1 MARFPSD
8 DEELNEEDDGEEQM
22 QDFSSASEES
32 VDDDLM
38 DIQGSNNNRLPFS
51 SAMGKSLSTAGRL
64 SLRDYGSSIMSETS
78 RGIKRSRGGAAIS
91 HGSSRRAAK
100 ASSPKKDSPLPA
112 IAKDMAT
119 QMGLPILSESDM
131 FILEIEASLHRLHA
145 DITNT
150 PNELTAEARIAAAV
164 EELDQKWRSNRIEYL
179 RDSGMTESEEDE
191 GRFPDV
197 ENGCLP
203 DESVPDWYKATFLA
217 TFLLQI
223 HHPPAAKGMQ
233 ALAVSSVDRRN
244 PFSVPLNPRPAFG
257 QYKSTALPKVLLQWL
272 NHYSRQYDHL
282 LEEIYVC
289 DPNPTA
295 HEGYWDMILSLIIRG
310 QVAEVIHLFKKS
322 NFQHA
327 RTSREDGQG
336 KIGYE
341 GTILKNVDRVV
352 KQAIQL
358 LERCP
363 ALQEEGNWDVT
374 GSDWALFR
382 KRVEQ
387 VMNDLRMFAE
397 GRDRDANSDT
407 ATFEAANFGIKA
419 TDTKITRFARKAESQ
434 VPWTIYQNLQTMYG
448 ILIGETTEILS
459 SAQDWIE
466 ATIGLVAWWDGEEDD
481 EIPVG
486 SLAMTRRSLR
496 KSLTRGSRLVDVNS
510 KEAYL
515 RRLAHAFEKVTDD
528 ANEGLFQISSISPV
542 EVGIASIFEGN
553 VEGVL
558 GILHGWSLPVA
569 SAVAEIASFGGWYNP
584 GSSNGMVEGFDE
596 SDLLVLS
603 SYGQRDIGLLS
614 RDSILTDYAEK
625 LIEID
630 FLGDPKKEK
639 TMEGWELS
647 TILYSRLQ
655 DSSTAEK
662 KLLSL
667 IKKLDLT
674 SQRRVDNI
682 MRACKNFGFETEGFN
697 IAEVCREC
705 TVCSC
710 S

>member
-1 MARFPSD
+1 MAPLPSD
-8 DEELNEEDDGEEQM
+8 DEEMSEDDDGEEQI
-22 QDFSSASEES
+22 QDFSGASEGS
-32 VDDDLM
+32 VDDYM
-38 DIQGSNNNRLPFS
+38 DIEGSSNNRLPFS
-51 SAMGKSLSTAGRL
+51 SSMGQSSPTAGGL
-64 SLRDYGSSIMSETS
+64 SLRGYGSSIMSETP

-91 HGSSRRAAK
+91 YGSSRRALK
-100 ASSPKKDSPLPA
+100 SSSPKKETPLPA
-112 IAKDMAT
+112 IAKDMAS
-119 QMGLPILSESDM
+119 QMGLPILSESDQ
-131 FILEIEASLHRLHA
+131 FILGIEASLHRLHA

-150 PNELTAEARIAAAV
+150 PNELAVEARIPAAV
-164 EELDQKWRSNRIEYL
+164 EELNHNWRSSRIEYL
-179 RDSGMTESEEDE
+179 RDSGVKESEEEE
-191 GRFPDV
+191 GRFPDL
-197 ENGCLP
+197 EIGILP
-203 DESVPDWYKATFLA
+203 DESEPDWYKATFLA
-217 TFLLQI
+217 TFLLQL

-233 ALAVSSVDRRN
+233 ALAVSSVDRKN
-244 PFSVPLNPRPAFG
+244 FLSVSLKSGPASG
-257 QYKSTALPKVLLQWL
+257 QYNSAALPKVLLQWL
-272 NHYSRQYDHL
+272 NHNSRQYDHL
-282 LEEIYVC
+282 LEEIYIC

-310 QVAEVIHLFKKS
+310 QVAEVVHLFRKS

-327 RTSREDGQG
+327 RTSREDGHG

-397 GRDRDANSDT
+397 GRDRDANSDA
-407 ATFEAANFGIKA
+407 ATFEAPNFGIKA
-419 TDTKITRFARKAESQ
+419 SGTKITRSARKAESQ

-448 ILIGETTEILS
+448 ILIGENTEILS

-481 EIPVG
+481 EIAVG
-486 SLAMTRRSLR
+486 SLAVTRRSLR

-515 RRLAHAFEKVTDD
+515 RRLSHAFEKVTDD

-542 EVGIASIFEGN
+542 EVGLASIFEGN
-553 VEGVL
+553 VEGIV

-569 SAVAEIASFGGWYNP
+569 SAVAEIASLGGWYNA
-584 GSSNGMVEGFDE
+584 GLSNGMVEGFDE

-603 SYGQRDIGLLS
+603 SYGQRDSGLLS

-625 LIEID
+625 LVEID
-630 FLGDPKKEK
+630 FLGDTKNEK
-639 TMEGWELS
+639 TLEGWELS
-647 TILYSRLQ
+647 TKIYSRLQ
-655 DSSTAEK
+655 DSSTAQK

-667 IKKLDLT
+667 IKKLALT
-674 SQRRVDNI
+674 SQRRVDKI
-682 MRACKNFGFETEGFN
+682 MRACKTFGFEAEAFD
-697 IAEVCREC
+697 IAEVRSEC
-705 TVCSC
+705 TFCSC